1 MGSKILAGGRV
12 TFLGSF
18 PGRVPVQ
25 PLPEVAFA
33 GRSNV
38 GKSSAINR
46 LLGTKRAAR
55 VSGTP
60 GRTQA
65 VNLFEVDK
73 RFVFAD
79 LPGYGF
85 AKVPAAV
92 QEAWKSLIEGYL
104 GGRQHLKLVVVLV
117 DARRDPM
124 QSDSQMIWSC
134 RENHLPVVVLA
145 TKLDKLKRNARARQ
159 LRILRQAWGLSA
171 DELIGFSSTE
181 KLGVDEAWACIH
193 AAVAR

>member
-1 MGSKILAGGRV
+1 MAKKELAGGRV
-12 TFLGSF
+12 RFLGSF
-18 PGRVPVQ
+18 PGTVPVQ

-46 LLGTKRAAR
+46 LLGTKRVAR

-65 VNLFEVDK
+65 VNLFEVDT

-85 AKVPAAV
+85 AKVPEAV
-92 QEAWKSLIEGYL
+92 QQAWKGLVEGYL
-104 GGRQHLKLVVVLV
+104 GHRERLTLVVVLV

-124 QSDSQMIWSC
+124 ESDSQMIWSC
-134 RENHLPVVVLA
+134 RENHLPVLVLA
-145 TKLDKLKRNARARQ
+145 TKLDKVKRNARSGQ
-159 LRILRQAWGLSA
+159 LRKLRTAWSLTT
-171 DELIGFSSTE
+171 DELIGFSSSAPI
-181 KLGVDEAWACIH
+181 GVDETWARIH
-193 AAVAR
+193 SAVAP

>member
-1 MGSKILAGGRV
+1 MGNKVLAGGRV

-38 GKSSAINR
+38 GKSSCINR

-55 VSGTP
+55 VSNTP

-65 VNLFEVDK
+65 VNLFEVEK
-73 RFVFAD
+73 RLVFAD

-92 QEAWKSLIEGYL
+92 QEAWKDLIEGYL
-104 GGRQHLKLVVVLV
+104 GDRERLKLVGVLV
-117 DARRDPM
+117 DARRDPLE
-124 QSDSQMIWSC
+124 SDSQMIWSC
-134 RENHLPVVVLA
+134 RENHLPLCVLA
-145 TKLDKLKRNARARQ
+145 TKLDKLKRNARGGQ
-159 LRILRQAWGLSA
+159 LRKLRRAWGLSA
-171 DELIGFSSTE
+171 EELIGFSSIE
-181 KLGVDEAWACIH
+181 KLGVSETWARID
-193 AAVAR
+193 AAVAS